1 MASANVVDITT
12 ANYEQEVLKAATP
25 VLVDFWAPWCGPCK
39 MIAPVLD
46 EIANEHAGKFKIC
59 KLNVDDE
66 QSLAAQFGIR
76 AIPALIFFKGGQPQ
90 GQMTGLQGK
99 QSLVDKL
106 QSLA

>member
-1 MASANVVDITT
+1 MASPNVINITSANFD
-12 ANYEQEVLKAATP
+12 QEVLKAAEP

-46 EIANEHAGKFKIC
+46 EIADANAGKFKIC

-66 QSLAAQFGIR
+66 PALAGQFGIR

-90 GQMTGLQGK
+90 AQMTGLQGK
-99 QSLVDKL
+99 QSLIDKL

>member
-1 MASANVVDITT
+1 MASANVTDITS
-12 ANYEQEVLKAATP
+12 ANFEQEVIQSSVP

-39 MIAPVLD
+39 MIAPVLG
-46 EIANEHAGKFKIC
+46 EIADENAGKFKIC

-66 QSLAAQFGIR
+66 PALAGQFGIR

-90 GQMTGLQGK
+90 AQMTGLQGK
-99 QSLVDKL
+99 QSLIDKL

>member
-1 MASANVVDITT
+1 MASPNVINLTSANFD
-12 ANYEQEVLKAATP
+12 QEVLKAAVP

-46 EIANEHAGKFKIC
+46 EIADGSAGKFKIC

-66 QSLAAQFGIR
+66 AALAGQFGIR
-76 AIPALIFFKGGQPQ
+76 AIPALIFFKDGQPQ
-90 GQMTGLQGK
+90 AQMAGLQGK
-99 QSLVDKL
+99 QSLIDKL